1 MQVKIAFVTGPD
13 GQADADRIGTIEDHP
28 DEDAK
33 RLIKDGIAAVPTEQE
48 LADWD
53 IERARRDEA
62 RTAELSELKKADLLA
77 EVPDGVELP
86 KGATK
91 EDIVAAIVDA
101 EHGPPTANTDTD
113 GAPIVTAAP
122 GSMEGDSAG
131 AGETVDTSGDEATD
145 TDTDAGAGA
154 TRSSRSRR

>member
-13 GQADADRIGTIEDHP
+13 GQADANRIGTIEDHP
-28 DEDAK
+28 ESEAR
-33 RLIKDGIAAVPTEQE
+33 RLIKDGIAAVPTAQE

-53 IERARRDEA
+53 IEQGRRDEA
-62 RTAELSELKKADLLA
+62 RTAELSDLKKAELLA

-91 EDIVAAIVDA
+91 EDIVAAIVEA
-101 EHGPPTANTDTD
+101 EHAPPVADSAGDGAAD

-122 GSMEGDSAG
+122 GLMEGDSTG
-131 AGETVDTSGDEATD
+131 PGETVGTD
-145 TDTDAGAGA
+145 TDTSADTAAGT
-154 TRSSRSRR
+154 TRSSRRSR